1 MATKIS
7 GTNTAANPGITGDD
21 TDTGLFYGTNEIGF
35 STGGTSRL
43 TLDSDALTV
52 SGELVINHDDWNTI
66 RALNTK
72 DDIYGAY
79 LVLAKK
85 SSSPADND
93 QVGVVNFRGDN
104 DAGEELTYGTIIGKS
119 IDVTDGTEDGQL
131 EFYTVGNGTYAERL
145 RITSDGKVGLNEDT
159 PLADLHIITVG
170 SSGQN
175 GSLQLGGSGATLGLK
190 LEYDQSGN
198 TVSKIT
204 ANPTYTNSSSQL
216 KICVDGDNNA
226 DQLVLTGD
234 GNVKIGDGNLVIGT
248 AGHGIDFSAQSTHAA
263 TGATTTAELL
273 DHYEVGTWTP
283 TVDGSGHSYSQQ
295 HGDYTRIGNV
305 VTGSF
310 YMTVSTYGSAGGR
323 AGSLRGLPYT
333 SASITAGGNPV
344 WWQNLNT
351 NYVFLNFYTYNSA
364 YFDFY
369 GMTSASDDATWVNP
383 WQTSTSIQ
391 GVFQYNVA

>member
-1 MATKIS
+1 MATKIT
-7 GTNTAANPGITGDD
+7 GTNTAASPGVTGDD

-35 STGGTSRL
+35 STGGTSRM

-52 SGELVINHDDWNTI
+52 SGELVINHDDWNAI

-119 IDVTDGTEDGQL
+119 TDVTDGTEDGQL

-175 GSLQLGGSGATLGLK
+175 GVLQLGGSGASLGLK
-190 LEYDQSGN
+190 LEYDQTGN

-204 ANPTYTNSSSQL
+204 ANPTYTNASSQL

-226 DQLVLTGD
+226 DQLVLTGN
-234 GNVKIGDGNLVIGT
+234 GNVEIGDGNLIIGT
-248 AGHGIDFSAQSTHAA
+248 AGHGIDFSATSDAGQTS
-263 TGATTTAELL
+263 ELL
-273 DHYEVGTWTP
+273 HDYEEGSFSP
-283 TVDGSGHSYSQQ
+283 TIADGISSPSYANQY
-295 HGDYTRIGNV
+295 GRYTKIGNK
-305 VTGSF
+305 VTIWF
-310 YMTVSTYGSAGGR
+310 YVSTNGGT
-323 AGSLRGLPYT
+323 AT
-333 SASITAGGNPV
+333 SAHVQFGGMPYAAANNTCYVALSGYNNNSASTITGPIPIIFPNTSTIYYYQQG
-344 WWQNLNT
+344 NT
-351 NYVFLNFYTYNSA
+351 NPNTVAGTEMGQPTSQLWWGTYEA
-364 YFDFY
+364 
-369 GMTSASDDATWVNP
+369 A
-383 WQTSTSIQ
+383 
-391 GVFQYNVA
+391 